1 MQIYLNPLPAIS
13 TQKCIFMLTGSSSA
27 NVKGCRL
34 PSHTNIELDPGSMGV
49 IFSRAPLPDK
59 VPVPKKS
66 LS

>member
-34 PSHTNIELDPGSMGV
+34 PSHTNIELDPGSMGSD
-49 IFSRAPLPDK
+49 IFPRTST
-59 VPVPKKS
+59 
-66 LS
+66 